1 MSLNFMK
8 GLKQDLLSEI
18 SGEGGE
24 GESDGNP
31 SASGGGGD
39 AADSGGAPNQDD
51 EEEPEVQEPPKA
63 PGKYQLYVHIHE
75 GAPPSPPNHPPRLLG
90 APSPR
95 TRSCP
100 GTPRP
105 KGTASSRRGGRQSR
119 GREGGLKNGSVV
131 AASSAQWQ
139 RRPTLM

>member
-8 GLKQDLLSEI
+8 GLKQDLLSEV
-18 SGEGGE
+18 SGE

-75 GAPPSPPNHPPRLLG
+75 GAPPSPRTHPPRLLG

-100 GTPRP
+100 GTPRQ
-105 KGTASSRRGGRQSR
+105 KGTASRRRGGRQSR
-119 GREGGLKNGSVV
+119 GRGGSRT
-131 AASSAQWQ
+131 AASSQQALCSGNAG
-139 RRPTLM
+139 RL